1 MFLFCFV
8 SAGCVSDS
16 VFVDAIAFDRSWSLL
31 KVNSEL
37 LPART
42 REASGCGARRCNMRK
57 LPMRISAGGSK
68 QLVSDTVLFTDY
80 RLISRIML
88 FWVLPQLFSLIFFYS
103 GFYSPPCMLYVVFLY
118 RNSLVT
124 VLFASCCLWISS
136 SI

>member
-88 FWVLPQLFSLIFFYS
+88 FLGFTAAFFSHFFLLWLLFPSLHVICS
-103 GFYSPPCMLYVVFLY
+103 VP
-118 RNSLVT
+118 
-124 VLFASCCLWISS
+124 ISEL
-136 SI
+136 IGYCAIC